1 MPDTKAR
8 FNPLIPLSW
17 SLLTD
22 IFHAGFVSC
31 LLYFS
36 FIVESPFKWIHIFR
50 SWFHQLVSNKLYGL
64 MQSLNYCFFH
74 FPVLYG
80 NWIYCYLN
88 NWRDSHHSMGHQS
101 SFFGNL
107 FAVPVKLYNSHVNWL
122 KTTLFF
128 LFFSFLTGAC
138 ITHDWNPGCTHVLAD
153 ESSTVSEELMDAI
166 VLKKPVVTSDWVK
179 VSCQTLLLDFHCF
192 TYCHLLY
199 HFKRC
204 CSLKYLNELT
214 SEECGTPYDSLTLT
228 DPSHPS
234 PSPL

>member
-22 IFHAGFVSC
+22 IFHAGFVSY

-36 FIVESPFKWIHIFR
+36 FIVESPFKWILIFR

-74 FPVLYG
+74 FPVLSG

-107 FAVPVKLYNSHVNWL
+107 FAVPVKLYNSQVNWL
-122 KTTLFF
+122 KTTLFLFFF
-128 LFFSFLTGAC
+128 LFFFNRCMHYSWLESRLHTCAC
-138 ITHDWNPGCTHVLAD
+138 WWVFNCLRRTYGCYC
-153 ESSTVSEELMDAI
+153 
-166 VLKKPVVTSDWVK
+166 VK
-179 VSCQTLLLDFHCF
+179 ET
-192 TYCHLLY
+192 
-199 HFKRC
+199 RC
-204 CSLKYLNELT
+204 Y
-214 SEECGTPYDSLTLT
+214 
-228 DPSHPS
+228 
-234 PSPL
+234 